1 MALSLRIILAVFM
14 LVASFAALA
23 DDERAQFNY
32 TLHCQGCHLAEAEGF
47 AGKVPVIKDFAGYFL
62 HSQTGREF
70 LIRVPGVALS
80 ALDHSE
86 VAELMNWLLRTHS
99 ADQLPDP
106 YTPFTAA
113 EVQKLRGDPENDPA
127 ATREIILAELA
138 AELPDLASELTNDH

>member
-1 MALSLRIILAVFM
+1 MALSLRIILAVIM

-32 TLHCQGCHLAEAEGF
+32 TLHCQGCHLPEAEGF

-86 VAELMNWLLRTHS
+86 
-99 ADQLPDP
+99 
-106 YTPFTAA
+106 PFTAA
-113 EVQKLRGDPENDPA
+113 EVQILRRDPERDPA
-127 ATREIILAELA
+127 TTREIILAELA
-138 AELPDLASELTNDH
+138 AELPGLASELTIDH